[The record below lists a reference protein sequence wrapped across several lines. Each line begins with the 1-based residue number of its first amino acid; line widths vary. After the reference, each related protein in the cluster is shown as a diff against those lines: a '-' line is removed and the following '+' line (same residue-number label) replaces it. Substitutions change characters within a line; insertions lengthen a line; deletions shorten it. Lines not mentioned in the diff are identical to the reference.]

1 LAGRLGLER
10 VYLDIRD
17 IYLSVRVAPVSRAGK
32 RRISLVGKVNIK
44 RQVGERRDEMRAFE
58 CYSTSLLDV
67 VDVAFAGCCCCSS
80 AAPCVC
86 VPVKFFNTSR
96 KVHKIQKGEKQQRTY
111 HISVCNALRSIPL
124 QLLL

>member
-32 RRISLVGKVNIK
+32 IISLVGKVNIK

-67 VDVAFAGCCCCSS
+67 VGVAFATVAAAVPPLSLS
-80 AAPCVC
+80 ACVC
-86 VPVKFFNTSR
+86 QSSFSTRAEKFTKDKKGRNSSR
-96 KVHKIQKGEKQQRTY
+96 GRI
-111 HISVCNALRSIPL
+111 I
-124 QLLL
+124 

>member
-44 RQVGERRDEMRAFE
+44 RQVGARRDELRACE

-67 VDVAFAGCCCCSS
+67 VGVAFATVAAAVPPLSLS
-80 AAPCVC
+80 ACVC
-86 VPVKFFNTSR
+86 QSSFSTRAEKFTKDKKGRNSSR
-96 KVHKIQKGEKQQRTY
+96 GRI
-111 HISVCNALRSIPL
+111 I
-124 QLLL
+124 